1 MYENSIVHVQHEE
14 IILIRFILHPNDV
27 HACSFV
33 LHVRAA
39 QVEQLRAPC
48 RSIHTQPVWL
58 IDPTKYVRFYK
69 DVPQ

>member
-1 MYENSIVHVQHEE
+1 MYENSIAHVQHEE
-14 IILIRFILHPNDV
+14 IILIRFMLHPNDV

-39 QVEQLRAPC
+39 HSEHVEAAHF
-48 RSIHTQPVWL
+48 SIHTQPVWL
-58 IDPTKYVRFYK
+58 IDPTEYVRFYK